1 MGTRESKQQIVAEIK
16 EKLSKA
22 SSVILTDYRGLN
34 VAEITELRSILRD
47 AGVEYKVAKNTLTL
61 IAARDSGLEDLEKY
75 LEGPTALA
83 FGMQDPVAPA
93 KLLSK
98 FAKTHKNLEIK
109 GGVLEGQVI
118 DIEGVKNL
126 ADLPPREVLLAQV
139 FAGMKAPISGIVNV
153 LSGNLRNL
161 VYVLDAIKEQKGA

>member
-139 FAGMKAPISGIVNV
+139 FAGMQAPISGIVNV